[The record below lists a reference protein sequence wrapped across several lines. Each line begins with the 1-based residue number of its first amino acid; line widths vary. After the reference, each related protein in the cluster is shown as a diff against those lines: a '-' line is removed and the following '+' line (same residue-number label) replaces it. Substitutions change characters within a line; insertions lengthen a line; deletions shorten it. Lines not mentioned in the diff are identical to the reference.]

1 MDWRYILSIEKNSEI
16 ILMWSAKRRDNSNT
30 GETLVPRTK
39 VVSSVRGRKAGDNV
53 EDDEFVFQV
62 MCSVFL
68 H

>member
-1 MDWRYILSIEKNSEI
+1 
-16 ILMWSAKRRDNSNT
+16 MWSAKRRDNSNT